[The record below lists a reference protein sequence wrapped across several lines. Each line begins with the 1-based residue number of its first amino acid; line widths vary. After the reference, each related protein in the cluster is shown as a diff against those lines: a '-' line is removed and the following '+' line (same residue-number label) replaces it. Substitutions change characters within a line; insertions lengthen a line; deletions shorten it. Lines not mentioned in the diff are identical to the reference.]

1 MNKKLTILAAGLL
14 LSRAVGYANN
24 GAKDRSNPD
33 PDLAGVVVT
42 AETGRPIRDV
52 NITAYNVSAKKE
64 RTVVTN
70 EKGGFVI
77 PDLKP
82 GVYKLVFQKD
92 GFEKVIRE
100 KMVLR
105 ANEDLQV
112 SIQMFEL
119 ELMFDPI
126 PSPSPLR
133 FTSGD

>member
-14 LSRAVGYANN
+14 LSAVGFANN

-52 NITAYNVSAKKE
+52 SIIAYNLSAKKE

-70 EKGGFVI
+70 EKGGFI
-77 PDLKP
+77 IADLKP
-82 GVYKLVFQKD
+82 GVYKLTFQKD

-100 KMVLR
+100 KMVLK

-112 SIQMFEL
+112 NIQMFEL

-133 FTSGD
+133 FSSGD